1 MSEIESEATPGAQ
14 ATSPEAGPVANGV
27 TGAARETAHPAARES
42 DVRAASRDA
51 RDPIASVAPGLAAV
65 LDVPLRVTVEI
76 GSARMLVQEVLQV
89 GPGSVIALDRMAG
102 EPADLLVNGRLV
114 GRGEVIVDEDRL
126 SIRLV
131 EITGGD
137 RLGEDRH

>member
-1 MSEIESEATPGAQ
+1 MSEIENEAASGAQ
-14 ATSPEAGPVANGV
+14 AASPEAGAGSPAVAAESGPDAR
-27 TGAARETAHPAARES
+27 AAR
-42 DVRAASRDA
+42 RDA